1 MSKRDLKTLGWNK
14 KMIIDNPKK
23 SFKEWSSFLV
33 MSTPTEKIAKMNAGN
48 KTNTIDIIKI
58 DGMSISRSK
67 KI

>member
-23 SFKEWSSFLV
+23 IFKEWSSLLV
-33 MSTPTEKIAKMNAGN
+33 MNTPTEKIAKMNAGN
-48 KTNTIDIIKI
+48 KTNTVDIIKI